1 MNAGESPWTG
11 TAWRKSSFSRPQGDC
26 VEVSSAPEVVGV
38 RDSKRGDASPVLVFD
53 PLRWREFVAGLRDG

>member
-1 MNAGESPWTG
+1 M
-11 TAWRKSSFSRPQGDC
+11 
-26 VEVSSAPEVVGV
+26 EVSSASEVVGV

>member
-1 MNAGESPWTG
+1 MNAGEVPWSG
-11 TAWRKSSFSRPQGDC
+11 AAWRKSGHSDPERDC

-53 PLRWREFVAGLRDG
+53 RARWREFVSALGR